1 MGYAAGSPARV
12 SWRSRW
18 SGKGTRA
25 SMDLPPSSS
34 EREQVV
40 PVASGMPAS
49 AAPSSGMHRLVKV
62 AWRSRWVSANSGMPV
77 VSVSTRA
84 APEVDA
90 AFRAETSHSRAM
102 RPSTRGP
109 LRPVGSLWA
118 WTAQGMISRPAA
130 RAAGRLSRPASR
142 PERAKVGALRRTQ
155 APVRP
160 VTEGN
165 SSSGIGICPGC
176 RRLRWASQS
185 PATEGPRSRRRRS
198 PEASS
203 FARACCCACPYVPLS
218 PRRRPQHKKG
228 AGVQGLVPGPDL
240 PAGPYLQG
248 PPHSAMSFGTF
259 FTFQAHRQASG
270 WKPRSTQLVRLL
282 YHVR

>member
-1 MGYAAGSPARV
+1 MLCVSRQLPLAFLDWTRYDCARRRWAGGRVTLRAGSPDSTCGSRGAWRGPMGYATGSPARA

-25 SMDLPPSSS
+25 LMDLPPSSS

-109 LRPVGSLWA
+109 VRPVGS
-118 WTAQGMISRPAA
+118 
-130 RAAGRLSRPASR
+130 
-142 PERAKVGALRRTQ
+142 AL
-155 APVRP
+155 
-160 VTEGN
+160 GLD
-165 SSSGIGICPGC
+165 GPGDD
-176 RRLRWASQS
+176 Q
-185 PATEGPRSRRRRS
+185 
-198 PEASS
+198 
-203 FARACCCACPYVPLS
+203 
-218 PRRRPQHKKG
+218 
-228 AGVQGLVPGPDL
+228 
-240 PAGPYLQG
+240 
-248 PPHSAMSFGTF
+248 
-259 FTFQAHRQASG
+259 QASG
-270 WKPRSTQLVRLL
+270 EGRREIITTRQPS
-282 YHVR
+282 